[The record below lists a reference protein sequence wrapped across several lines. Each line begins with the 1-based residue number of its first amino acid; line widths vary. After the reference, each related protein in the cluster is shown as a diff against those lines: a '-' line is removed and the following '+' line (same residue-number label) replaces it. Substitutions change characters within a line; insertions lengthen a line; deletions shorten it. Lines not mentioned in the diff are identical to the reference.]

1 MWPFP
6 DQLSDGLPGFAF
18 HAASLSQAA
27 RALRGQNSQCP
38 CPLLLV
44 DRLER
49 YGGCT
54 RAQQRNNAF
63 WLASKSNTKH
73 EECVRRERNARKKKG
88 KSFCY
93 VCRVSFHGKSR
104 RSSAQFTGRPTE
116 RAALRWR
123 PTATAPL
130 DLPMRPSLSLLLVSV
145 AQGVARDPQASTS
158 ETRRAAAL
166 AQSKARKKRFIHVWK
181 QNLWASAESRSGV
194 GSERRFAADDRIFI
208 LDTVRKHFVGRS
220 HNLTIVD
227 APCAIISWPRSGC
240 ALPCFHGFHR
250 EYSHQM

>member
-1 MWPFP
+1 M
-6 DQLSDGLPGFAF
+6 
-18 HAASLSQAA
+18 HA
-27 RALRGQNSQCP
+27 RATAKRVLAGVQEQHRARGVYRNSYSRVC
-38 CPLLLV
+38 
-44 DRLER
+44 DA
-49 YGGCT
+49 
-54 RAQQRNNAF
+54 RAKRALNKRG
-63 WLASKSNTKH
+63 ASRFASSDMIV
-73 EECVRRERNARKKKG
+73 CVISSR
-88 KSFCY
+88 
-93 VCRVSFHGKSR
+93 KSR
-104 RSSAQFTGRPTE
+104 RSSAQFTTGRPTE

-194 GSERRFAADDRIFI
+194 GSERRFAADDRLFI

>member
-1 MWPFP
+1 M
-6 DQLSDGLPGFAF
+6 
-18 HAASLSQAA
+18 HA
-27 RALRGQNSQCP
+27 RATAKQRVLAGVQEQHKARGVCA
-38 CPLLLV
+38 
-44 DRLER
+44 
-49 YGGCT
+49 T
-54 RAQQRNNAF
+54 RAKRAQEKRQVV
-63 WLASKSNTKH
+63 LLCLS
-73 EECVRRERNARKKKG
+73 CVISWQKPTIIG
-88 KSFCY
+88 TIHY
-93 VCRVSFHGKSR
+93 W
-104 RSSAQFTGRPTE
+104 TRPTE

-194 GSERRFAADDRIFI
+194 GSERRFAADDRLFI

>member
-1 MWPFP
+1 MA
-6 DQLSDGLPGFAF
+6 D
-18 HAASLSQAA
+18 A
-27 RALRGQNSQCP
+27 RARNS
-38 CPLLLV
+38 
-44 DRLER
+44 E
-49 YGGCT
+49 T
-54 RAQQRNNAF
+54 RSGWRPRATQSAR
-63 WLASKSNTKH
+63 S
-73 EECVRRERNARKKKG
+73 ECVRRERNAEKRQ
-88 KSFCY
+88 
-93 VCRVSFHGKSR
+93 VVSKAE
-104 RSSAQFTGRPTE
+104 RSSGDSPPRGRPTE
-116 RAALRWR
+116 RAAPRWR

-158 ETRRAAAL
+158 QTRRAAAL
-166 AQSKARKKRFIHVWK
+166 AQSKARKKRFIHIWK

-194 GSERRFAADDRIFI
+194 GSERRFAADDRLFI

>member
-1 MWPFP
+1 MA
-6 DQLSDGLPGFAF
+6 D
-18 HAASLSQAA
+18 A
-27 RALRGQNSQCP
+27 RAHNS
-38 CPLLLV
+38 
-44 DRLER
+44 E
-49 YGGCT
+49 T
-54 RAQQRNNAF
+54 RSSWRPRATQSARSVCATREKR
-63 WLASKSNTKH
+63 AH
-73 EECVRRERNARKKKG
+73 REEKRQVVSCL
-88 KSFCY
+88 SS
-93 VCRVSFHGKSR
+93 SFHGKSR
-104 RSSAQFTGRPTE
+104 RSSAQFTTGRPTE

-194 GSERRFAADDRIFI
+194 GSERRFAADDRLFI

-227 APCAIISWPRSGC
+227 APCAIISSRSGC

>member
-1 MWPFP
+1 M
-6 DQLSDGLPGFAF
+6 LPGRAYGTTTYVQTP
-18 HAASLSQAA
+18 HLGPTPPRGPLAHPA
-27 RALRGQNSQCP
+27 RAGAL
-38 CPLLLV
+38 
-44 DRLER
+44 
-49 YGGCT
+49 GGT
-54 RAQQRNNAF
+54 GVAAG
-63 WLASKSNTKH
+63 S
-73 EECVRRERNARKKKG
+73 VRRERAKRAEEG
-88 KSFCY
+88 KSFQKPTII
-93 VCRVSFHGKSR
+93 GTIT
-104 RSSAQFTGRPTE
+104 TGRPTE

-194 GSERRFAADDRIFI
+194 GSERRFAADDRLFI

-240 ALPCFHGFHR
+240 ALPCFHCFHR